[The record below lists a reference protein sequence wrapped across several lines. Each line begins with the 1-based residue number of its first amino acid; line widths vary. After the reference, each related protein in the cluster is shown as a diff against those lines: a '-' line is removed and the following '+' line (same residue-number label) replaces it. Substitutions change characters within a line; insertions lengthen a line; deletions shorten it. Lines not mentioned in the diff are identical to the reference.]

1 MDQML
6 QQLGNW
12 LSWVLVIVVADFMG
26 AGVYRLGHRGNK
38 TRTQALLGKD
48 GTAKPKASSGGA
60 SKGKSGG
67 KRKKKKRK

>member
-1 MDQML
+1 
-6 QQLGNW
+6 
-12 LSWVLVIVVADFMG
+12 MG

-48 GTAKPKASSGGA
+48 GIAKPKASSGGA